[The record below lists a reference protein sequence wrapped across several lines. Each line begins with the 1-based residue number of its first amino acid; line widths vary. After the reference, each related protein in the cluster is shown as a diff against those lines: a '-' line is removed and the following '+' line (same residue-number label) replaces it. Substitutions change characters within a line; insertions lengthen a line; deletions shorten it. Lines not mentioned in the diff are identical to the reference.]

1 VRGGGEHGALDPGGG
16 QAPGPALALTGR
28 RSLLLLALLALGACG
43 ERESGEHAR
52 IRATE
57 SFLVGQI
64 ADLKGLIARAEAGE
78 LSSPDR
84 IAIGISEDVAGKLLD
99 ASLPREAL
107 LGQRLRVRIESAR
120 PSFRGN
126 AAGLV
131 FQATAR
137 SVDFAGAT
145 ARLELGGSLQRF
157 RIDGGRLV
165 ASVELGYVN
174 VLDASVGGVA
184 GDALQDLVTENLSA
198 LAALVPGFEIP
209 VQLRQSVEIDGLEH
223 GVVQTRGGALPLQI
237 TVADVI
243 PVNQRLWV
251 YLDARAGPWQG
262 RPASPTSR

>member
-1 VRGGGEHGALDPGGG
+1 M
-16 QAPGPALALTGR
+16 
-28 RSLLLLALLALGACG
+28 
-43 ERESGEHAR
+43 AR
-52 IRATE
+52 
-57 SFLVGQI
+57 
-64 ADLKGLIARAEAGE
+64 
-78 LSSPDR
+78 
-84 IAIGISEDVAGKLLD
+84 KLLD
-99 ASLPREAL
+99 ASLPREAV
-107 LGQRLRVRIESAR
+107 LGRRLHVRIESAR

-137 SVDFAGAT
+137 SVDFAGAA

-165 ASVELGYVN
+165 ASVDLGYVN
-174 VLDASVGGVA
+174 VLDASAGGGA
-184 GDALQDLVTENLSA
+184 GDVLQDLVTENLSA

-209 VQLRQSVEIDGLEH
+209 VQLRQSVEIDGLRE
-223 GVVQTRGGALPLQI
+223 GVVETRGGALPLQI

-262 RPASPTSR
+262 RPAAPSSR